1 MIYQNLIYRNFFFK
15 KKISKNLYKK
25 NLNKFH
31 HVEKQINLE
40 INNKK
45 KMLFILNQSYKFNFN
60 FKDLKNFANF
70 NIIALIGM
78 GGSILGTKAIHN
90 FFKKK
95 IKKKVYFFDNLD
107 FEKISKFKKKEN
119 NNKVLFLIISKSG
132 NTIETLSNLLI
143 LEIIKKKSKNI
154 IIISEKKDSFLKHLA
169 NKFNLYYVEH
179 NEHVGGRYS
188 VLSEVGILPSYL
200 MGVDIF
206 KLRTQIKDFLKGK
219 HKLFLKESSINLANI
234 MNNKKTCFNKFEF
247 YF

>member
-95 IKKKVYFFDNLD
+95 IKKKF
-107 FEKISKFKKKEN
+107 I
-119 NNKVLFLIISKSG
+119 FLII
-132 NTIETLSNLLI
+132 
-143 LEIIKKKSKNI
+143 
-154 IIISEKKDSFLKHLA
+154 
-169 NKFNLYYVEH
+169 
-179 NEHVGGRYS
+179 
-188 VLSEVGILPSYL
+188 
-200 MGVDIF
+200 
-206 KLRTQIKDFLKGK
+206 
-219 HKLFLKESSINLANI
+219 
-234 MNNKKTCFNKFEF
+234 
-247 YF
+247 